1 MVRAPER
8 MSGPDALMLN
18 METPSTPMH
27 TLKIAVLDPRRRG
40 RSVTLAELVE
50 LLPDYLGMFPRA
62 TQRVQQVTGHAA
74 RPYWITDENFDI
86 TAHLDEVWVDAPGG
100 RDQLDAVA
108 SDLAVRQLDRS
119 RPLWALTLVN
129 GLADG
134 RQGIVVRIHHAVAD
148 GLAALNTFM
157 ASTGLQGEV
166 VAPAPVNLDAAQVD
180 TRDLMRSAH
189 HESGQLLRGLPMLIG
204 DFMRAAG
211 VKRRADRSQVPRPL
225 TVRRTSFN
233 TRSGAE
239 RHCASGD
246 IALVDV
252 QRIAVAT
259 GTTVNGALHGVI
271 AGAMRAELLARG
283 EEPGTSVTVFGV
295 CRDLASTRTEGNDIA
310 TALAYLRS
318 DVADPVARVRETAE
332 SCGAAVGYRRES
344 GFDLTA
350 KVSTYTGRIGPV
362 FRSLAAHRMPR
373 VMNNI
378 TTANMPGPRQTRW
391 IGDIEVVDWISYAL
405 AIAPA
410 DVNLTAYSYAGRLT
424 MGLITTPES
433 MPDPAGFI
441 ERVRDSLAEVTAAL
455 GLDVEPGVEA
465 RVGDTDVEPATTH
478 AVRVADEVADDVRVR
493 R

>member
-1 MVRAPER
+1 

-27 TLKIAVLDPRRRG
+27 TLKIAVLDPSRRG
-40 RSVTLAELVE
+40 MSITLAEL
-50 LLPDYLGMFPRA
+50 LDTLPHYLGMFPRA
-62 TQRVQQVTGHAA
+62 TQRVAQVPGHAA
-74 RPYWITDENFDI
+74 RPYWVTDESFDI
-86 TAHLDEVWVDAPGG
+86 AHHLDEVWVKAPGG
-100 RDQLDAVA
+100 RAQLDAIA

-129 GLADG
+129 GLAEG
-134 RQGIVVRIHHAVAD
+134 RQAVIVRIHHAVAD

-157 ASTGLQGEV
+157 ASTGLHGDV
-166 VAPAPVNLDAAQVD
+166 LAASPVNTDAAQVD
-180 TRDLMRSAH
+180 MRGLTLAAH
-189 HESGQLLRGLPMLIG
+189 DDSGRLLRGVPALVG
-204 DFMRAAG
+204 DFARAAG
-211 VKRRADRSQVPRPL
+211 IKRRADRHAVPRPL

-233 TRSGAE
+233 TRSGAA

-246 IALVDV
+246 IPLAAV

-283 EEPGTSVTVFGV
+283 EAPGASVTVFGV
-295 CRDLASTRTEGNDIA
+295 CRDLSSTRTEGNDIA

-318 DVADPVARVRETAE
+318 DLADPIARVQETAV
-332 SCGAAVGYRRES
+332 SCAAAVKYRRDA

-350 KVSTYTGRIGPV
+350 KVATYTGRLGPI

-391 IGDIEVVDWISYAL
+391 IGDVEVVDWISFAL

-424 MGLITTPES
+424 MGLISTPES
-433 MPDPAGFI
+433 MPNPARFLA
-441 ERVRDSLAEVTAAL
+441 RVRDSLIEVSEAL
-455 GLDVEPGVEA
+455 GLDVEAG
-465 RVGDTDVEPATTH
+465 
-478 AVRVADEVADDVRVR
+478 VR